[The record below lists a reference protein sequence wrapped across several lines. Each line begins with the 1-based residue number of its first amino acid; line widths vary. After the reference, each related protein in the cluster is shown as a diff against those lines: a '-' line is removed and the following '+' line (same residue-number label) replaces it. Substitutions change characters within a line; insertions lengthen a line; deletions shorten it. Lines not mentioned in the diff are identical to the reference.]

1 MQMTSRGNEQ
11 SNNVLQRTR
20 KARRGEAENKS
31 LTRRASNKV
40 GDEEERGN
48 LLIASRHL
56 LPPLRM
62 DGSG

>member
-1 MQMTSRGNEQ
+1 MTEE
-11 SNNVLQRTR
+11 LQ
-20 KARRGEAENKS
+20 
-31 LTRRASNKV
+31 NKV

-62 DGSG
+62 DGSGFAQAI

>member
-1 MQMTSRGNEQ
+1 M
-11 SNNVLQRTR
+11 
-20 KARRGEAENKS
+20 NKS